1 MFDETKLA
9 DAAFLC
15 SMKQSWPTQHFRLL
29 WRPSNSPYQAAMGRP
44 LEGFQKVLE
53 KTPTRHSHPATRL
66 PMNPIRMLLMNIIII
81 FIIIIIIGGTAA
93 AVLVFACV
101 ACVLVSVGLC

>member
-9 DAAFLC
+9 DAAF
-15 SMKQSWPTQHFRLL
+15 F
-29 WRPSNSPYQAAMGRP
+29 
-44 LEGFQKVLE
+44 EGFQKVLE
-53 KTPTRHSHPATRL
+53 QIPTRHSHPATRL

-81 FIIIIIIGGTAA
+81 IIIIIIGGTAA

-101 ACVLVSVGLC
+101 ACVLVSVGLCSLAWLRFC